1 MLRRR
6 RHRQPRPRL
15 RIRSVQ
21 TTQGGVLRRREPGPE
36 TPARLPFRSQQ
47 GAGLALLRRHD
58 HHPVADA
65 LGPRQGERRIRAAQ
79 REAPAAGGTI
89 PAHHLLAFQC
99 RRRTDLQ
106 RHAGRRE
113 ARHRARRPRF
123 ARPDGRRGAAR
134 HGTFL
139 DLQGLV
145 GLHRDARGDACRR
158 TAVYLRRDRV
168 PRPDRKT

>member
-89 PAHHLLAFQC
+89 PDHHLLVIQC
-99 RRRTDLQ
+99 RRRADLQ

-113 ARHRARRPRF
+113 ARHRGRRPRF

-134 HGTFL
+134 HGAFL

-145 GLHRDARGDACRR
+145 GLHRDTRGDACRR
-158 TAVYLRRDRV
+158 NGSTPSTRSRSS
-168 PRPDRKT
+168 T